1 MSKEKQRIDFLRN
14 VLTQYNHYYYVLDA
28 PLVTDSEYDVLYK
41 ELVTL
46 EETFPEHRT
55 AHSPTQKVG
64 GEVLDSFKKVTHRS
78 PMLSLGNAFSKEELQ
93 QFEQRIK
100 DAAQLDEIVY
110 TCELKIDGLA
120 VSLIYEDGKLVTA
133 ATRGDGETGE
143 DITHNIKTIASV
155 PLMLQQPVTMEAR
168 GECFMPKAAFV
179 TLNEQRREQGEAEF
193 ANPRN
198 AAAGSLRQLDSR
210 VAADRQLDMFLY
222 GGEISQVSSQSTLLE
237 QLKELG
243 LKINPMTKICYSIQE
258 VWSYIDHIATLRSTL
273 PYDIDGVVIKV
284 NDFALRETIGYTNKA
299 PKWAIAY
306 KFPAEE
312 VQTTV
317 LDIEW
322 TVGRTGVVT
331 PTAIMEPVVVAGST
345 VQRASLHN
353 VDFIQEKD
361 IRIGDTVVIYK
372 AGDIIPEV
380 KHVVLGNR
388 QHHTQAYVMPTTCPE
403 CGSQL
408 SHLKDEVALRCINPN
423 CHAQLKAKLAHFA
436 SRDAMAITGLGE
448 KVTAK
453 LYDSHLVEDV
463 ADLYMLTKET
473 LLTLDKVQEKSAL
486 KLLESIEVSRSNSL
500 ERLLFGLGIRHVGSK
515 QAQQLAQHFTTLQAI
530 QEATQETL
538 SLVEGIGQVV
548 AESIVNYF
556 ALPEVA
562 ILIDKLRQANVNLSY
577 LGVQTANILP
587 TSELYG
593 KIVVLTG
600 KLVQLTRS
608 QATEALQQLGAKV
621 TGSVS
626 AKTDIVIAGEDAGS
640 KLTKAQALGITVW
653 DEQRLVDEL
662 EK

>member
-1 MSKEKQRIDFLRN
+1 MSNEKQRVEVLRN
-14 VLTQYNHYYYVLDA
+14 LLTQYNHHYYVLDA
-28 PLVTDSEYDVLYK
+28 PLVTDAEYDTLYK
-41 ELVTL
+41 ELITL
-46 EETFPEHRT
+46 EEAFPEYRV

-64 GEVLDSFKKVTHRS
+64 GEVLDSFKKVTHKS

-100 DAAQLDEIVY
+100 DATQLESVEY

-120 VSLIYEDGKLVTA
+120 VSLIYEEGKLVTA
-133 ATRGDGETGE
+133 ATRGDGEIGE
-143 DITHNIKTIASV
+143 DITHNIKTIASI
-155 PLMLQQPVTMEAR
+155 PLILQQAVTMEAR
-168 GECFMPKAAFV
+168 GECYMPKEAFAS
-179 TLNEQRREQGEAEF
+179 LNEQRREQGESEF

-210 VAADRQLDMFLY
+210 IAATRQLDMFLY
-222 GGEISQVSSQSTLLE
+222 GGEISQISTQSMLLE
-237 QLKELG
+237 NLKALG
-243 LKINPMTKICYSIQE
+243 LKTNPLTKMCHTIDE
-258 VWSYIDHIATLRSTL
+258 VWEYINQVSSMRETL

-284 NDFALRETIGYTNKA
+284 NDFQLRETIGYTNKA

-312 VQTTV
+312 VQTTI

-331 PTAIMEPVVVAGST
+331 PTAVMEPVVVAGST

-361 IRIGDTVVIYK
+361 IRLGDTVTIYK

-380 KHVVLGNR
+380 KQVVLEKRTNK
-388 QHHTQAYVMPTTCPE
+388 TDPYIVPTACPE
-403 CGSQL
+403 CGSHL
-408 SHLKDEVALRCINPN
+408 SHLKDEVALRCINPH
-423 CHAQLKAKLAHFA
+423 CHAQLKAKLAHFS
-436 SRDAMAITGLGE
+436 SRDAMGIVGLGE

-463 ADLYMLTKET
+463 ADLYTLTKEK

-486 KLLESIEVSRSNSL
+486 KLLESIEASRSNSL

-515 QAQQLAQHFTTLQAI
+515 QAQQLAQHFTSLQAI
-530 QEATQETL
+530 QEATQEAL
-538 SLVEGIGQVV
+538 SVVEGIGNVV
-548 AESIVNYF
+548 AESIINYF
-556 ALPEVA
+556 ALPEVTV
-562 ILIDKLRQANVNLSY
+562 LINKLKQSNVNLDY
-577 LGVQTANILP
+577 LGVQTSDIMA

-593 KIVVLTG
+593 KTVVLTG
-600 KLVQLTRS
+600 KLLQLTRS
-608 QATEALQQLGAKV
+608 KATEALQQLGAKV

-626 AKTDIVIAGEDAGS
+626 AKTDVVIAGEDAGS
-640 KLTKAQALGITVW
+640 KLEKAQTLGITVW
-653 DEQRLVDEL
+653 DEQRLIDEL